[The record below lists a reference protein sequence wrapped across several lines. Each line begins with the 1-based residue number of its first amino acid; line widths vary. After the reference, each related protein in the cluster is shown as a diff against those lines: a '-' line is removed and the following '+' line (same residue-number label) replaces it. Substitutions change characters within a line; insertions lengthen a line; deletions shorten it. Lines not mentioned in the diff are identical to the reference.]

1 MTQEQGQVIKRR
13 VSMQARQLFVLGYK
27 AAGNS
32 DRDIVEKIKEDH
44 GIQVSHQTV
53 NNDWHQA
60 LFDLTELMKPK
71 AEELRTLHIVRL
83 EALLQAAWDKA
94 MEGDIVSIKTC
105 LFILT
110 QIKNVQG
117 LDKQPVLVYERV
129 ESVSVYADDADYDW
143 TKVPDSELF
152 NLVDVIIA
160 ARRDPDESPAII
172 EGNGE

>member
-1 MTQEQGQVIKRR
+1 
-13 VSMQARQLFVLGYK
+13 MQARQLFVLGYK

-32 DRDIVEKIKEDH
+32 DREIVEKIKEDH
-44 GIQVSHQTV
+44 AIEVSYQTV
-53 NNDWHQA
+53 NNDWHKA
-60 LFDLTELMKPK
+60 LFDLTEVMKPK

-160 ARRDPDESPAII
+160 ARRDPNEPREMTEGDE
-172 EGNGE
+172 